1 MRHTARPLADSSRPR
16 SAGASALNKVRGG
29 PGRRVI
35 PGRGDGRTHTERR
48 ESITVAQIPHEGAHG
63 GHRAGAVKETSD
75 RSKGRKRL
83 DIDAA
88 AQLLETGVS
97 GAWRAPGLGRGLGT
111 AARHSH
117 SRAQRHP
124 CIRAAFAFALGRGS
138 LADFTQSASCCKFA
152 EATVPASDVTAK
164 RHGARERLRQAG
176 SDVTAKRHSRG
187 CQAEADK
194 RARSTSQPRAGGSR
208 RDTPGCDPLQGGAR
222 ERSTAVAGRTALP
235 RGALGTPCAKSLAG
249 PRGQEAHRR
258 AKTLKATQGRSGGP
272 VVVLRALCT

>member
-1 MRHTARPLADSSRPR
+1 MHLGSSGGRGGTRCDSDAPRDQVRRRLTRATTKGDQLRHTARPLADSSRPR

-97 GAWRAPGLGRGLGT
+97 GARGVACTWTG
-111 AARHSH
+111 ARARH
-117 SRAQRHP
+117 
-124 CIRAAFAFALGRGS
+124 
-138 LADFTQSASCCKFA
+138 CC
-152 EATVPASDVTAK
+152 
-164 RHGARERLRQAG
+164 
-176 SDVTAKRHSRG
+176 
-187 CQAEADK
+187 
-194 RARSTSQPRAGGSR
+194 TSQPFASAKASMQTRSIRIRTRTRVLGRFHTERKLQQVRGG
-208 RDTPGCDPLQGGAR
+208 DGAR
-222 ERSTAVAGRTALP
+222 F
-235 RGALGTPCAKSLAG
+235 
-249 PRGQEAHRR
+249 
-258 AKTLKATQGRSGGP
+258 
-272 VVVLRALCT
+272 